1 MPLPLTVSCS
11 SKIQIDFAFL
21 FAFFAQ
27 LGSPG
32 KWLLNYCVCYLL
44 ALISAVSAGDWQVA
58 AGDPVH
64 Q

>member
-11 SKIQIDFAFL
+11 SKIHIG
-21 FAFFAQ
+21 FAFFAY

-32 KWLLNYCVCYLL
+32 KWLLNDCVCYLL